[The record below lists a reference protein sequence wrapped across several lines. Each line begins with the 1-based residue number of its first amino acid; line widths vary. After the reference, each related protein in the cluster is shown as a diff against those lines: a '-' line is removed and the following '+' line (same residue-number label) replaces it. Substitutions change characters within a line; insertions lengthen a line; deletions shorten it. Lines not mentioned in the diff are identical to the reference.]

1 MLTLIKL
8 AHADQT
14 RDGGATP
21 YWTHPVEVAAKLQA
35 AVDAGGEVDAVTAA
49 RLQLVALG
57 HDLYEDTSVTPH
69 EVRGRYGEAV
79 DRLIRGLTNWHG
91 DSDRRGYVE
100 SIVTQ
105 PEEAR
110 LVKLADLSHNVESS
124 VAAADNLGADWLVSF
139 LRPVAEETYEALRA
153 SRFTDYS
160 HTASVLFAE
169 LELHLQALRAVTSG
183 PNSPVK
189 NAGGDL

>member
-1 MLTLIKL
+1 MLTLIKV
-8 AHADQT
+8 AHAGQT
-14 RDGGATP
+14 RDGGTTP
-21 YWTHPVEVAAKLQA
+21 YWTHPVEVAVKLQT

-57 HDLYEDTSVTPH
+57 HDLYEDTSVTPA

-79 DRLIRGLTNWHG
+79 DRLIRGLTNWDG
-91 DSDRRGYVE
+91 DNDRRAYLE

-124 VAAADNLGADWLVSF
+124 VSAADKLGADWLASF
-139 LRPVAEETYEALRA
+139 LRPVAEEMYAALRA
-153 SRFTDYS
+153 SRFAD
-160 HTASVLFAE
+160 HPQTASVLFAE
-169 LELHLQALRAVTSG
+169 LELHMQALRAVT
-183 PNSPVK
+183 
-189 NAGGDL
+189 